1 MGLEISVTPNIHV
14 LFFNLIPAHYNPLLE
29 GRGLGVVSGQAGESI
44 HQEFKYKGNSLD
56 NPIYG
61 DYLLHA
67 GPGSTGGPMGN

>member
-1 MGLEISVTPNIHV
+1 MGLEISVIPNMHL
-14 LFFNLIPAHYNPLLE
+14 LFYHLIPALSNPLLE

-67 GPGSTGGPMGN
+67 GPGSREGTMGN